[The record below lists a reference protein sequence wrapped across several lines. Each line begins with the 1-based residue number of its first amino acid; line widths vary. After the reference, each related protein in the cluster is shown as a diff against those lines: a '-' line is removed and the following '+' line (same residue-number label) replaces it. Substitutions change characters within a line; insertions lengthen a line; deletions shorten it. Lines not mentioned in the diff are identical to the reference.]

1 MRTSIKLLVVAILAV
16 LLVSAALPS
25 MARCS
30 GKLRKVVKTDTCVG
44 LIMKY
49 YKKEAQLFQ
58 KYNGYKSI
66 LAVLVVSAAL
76 PTMAA
81 CSGES
86 RTVLI
91 TDTCSDLI
99 LKLYKK
105 QAQLFEQL
113 NGYKSEGMT
122 TRSQT
127 LLVALLGILILLQG
141 LFTVAAAKQLPM
153 RPKPPLPQT
162 NLRGQPR
169 RESPPPA
176 APSGPIGGSTFSA
189 AASATSARVVVGI
202 EGMTCSACSTAV
214 ETALSRLPGVSAAA
228 VALLQNQAQV
238 TFDPAIVTENEI
250 VTAVE
255 DAGFDARI
263 ISLSRPST
271 RAIPAAA
278 GVTSASLVDR
288 VAVSAAAAPAAAA
301 ASAATASV
309 SSTSAASVPATSAR
323 VVVGIEGM
331 TCSACSTAVETSLSR
346 LPGVTTAAVAL
357 LQNQAQITFDP
368 AIVNENEI
376 VTAVEDAGF
385 DARII
390 SLSRP
395 SRPSQ
400 PTGTATLSD
409 SRADLILSPGNAVPA
424 QAAAAALATQ
434 PNLGIA
440 TTPSS
445 VTPSIANPLLASSQ
459 TFNMPSQPSQS
470 GQPLSSSAAAAAPAT
485 GPSQDAALSG
495 PHSPGVV
502 TVRVRITGMTCA
514 ACVAAVTTAVQSANG
529 VRLSVALATETAE
542 IAFDSAILGVRD
554 ALRLVEDAGFDAAIL
569 GTDSG
574 SDRLSVTVTGMG
586 GRDDVA
592 AAVEVAV
599 LSVAGVRE
607 VSVDA
612 RSGWVEVEYDPEIT
626 GIRDVVGAIEAISLV
641 GLGLGGEE
649 EGEEEDDWLGED
661 GEEGKG
667 EEECSEERQGKG
679 REGDEEGGVE
689 EGVKEESGE
698 EDEEREKLVGLR
710 SLRHGSANMDVLV
723 ALGTSAAYGYSL
735 LTLAVQMGSGRYL
748 GHDFFETSVM
758 LIVFILGG
766 KYLEAV
772 AKGKTSEAIQKLLQ
786 LAPATAVLVDV
797 NADGKVVAE
806 REVDSRLLQRGDVL
820 RVLPGARVPTDGV
833 IVTGTT
839 HVNESMLTGE
849 SAPVAKGPGSRL
861 LGGTVNLS
869 AGVLLRATQ
878 VGSETAL
885 AQIVALVE
893 SAQLSKAPIQKF
905 ADRVAAVFV
914 PVVVVLSACTWLCWF
929 MAGSMGCVSSAML
942 PPGVDSQFTLPLLFA
957 IAVLVI
963 ACPCALGLATPTAV
977 MVATGVGAAQG
988 VLIKGGEA
996 LEAAHKVTC
1005 VAFDKTGTLTV
1016 GKPRVVAVVPY
1027 VGDSTGSAGNE
1038 ELCDTNEGCDNEVI
1052 SQAELL
1058 SLAAAAEAN
1067 SEHPL
1072 GRAILDYAQH
1082 YFVFSGEGFT
1092 GDETTTP
1099 KSASSSSTC
1108 SSLSLPAESSLKP
1121 SKDMSWMKEATE
1133 CEVLAGMGIRCKVD
1147 GQVVLVGSRHLMEHL
1162 GVQVPAQVDLLLQAQ
1177 EEEARTGVIVA
1188 VGGRQGGSGGE
1199 GSVQEG
1205 NGREEGRG
1213 NGRVREGR
1221 VRVVGSVVISDPVRR
1236 EAAVVVEGLRRMGVR
1251 AVMMT
1256 GDNRRTA
1263 HAVAKQLGISEVI
1276 AEVLPA
1282 HKAAA
1287 IRSLQMAPPPVDPA
1301 PATSRTCCFWRS
1313 CCCWLVSRLGLQ
1325 RALGWCDSSCCSTCA
1340 AATTSAAAAVGLS
1353 GSESKT
1359 VVAMVGDGIN
1369 DAPALAAADVG
1380 IAIGAGTDVAI
1391 EAADFVLMRSNLE
1404 DVITA
1409 LDLARKTFSRIRWN
1423 YVFAMGYNILLIPL
1437 AAGVLYP
1444 VFMVRLP
1451 PWLAGAMMALSS
1463 VSVVCSSL
1471 LLRMYRR
1478 PKLPELLFGKMKKGG
1493 EWCVETITRNRTLRS
1508 PTFIMAAAAPLL
1520 SASAI
1525 APDRLP
1531 PRAASPGAS
1540 SASPYAAIPSASALN
1555 SSKFRGA
1562 ALRFPPTPP
1571 FRARLRHAHVPVHA
1585 VPEAAVGGSGGTA
1598 EADWRTK
1605 ARPIKPGGN
1614 YPAKEHCSQCGLCD
1628 TYYIAHVKDAC
1639 AFLGDG
1645 MGRIEVRVVCTV
1657 HGRGRK
1663 EGDEDEFHFGPMEAR
1678 VHGRGRREGDE
1689 DEFHFGVHQEM
1700 LYARRTPP
1708 LPGAQWTGV
1717 VTAIAVEMLRSG
1729 KVDAVICVQSD
1740 PSDRFAPRPVLART
1754 EEEVM
1759 AARGVKPTLSPN
1771 LNTLALVE
1779 PTLSPNLN
1787 TLALVEVRG
1796 DCVCAA
1802 CAVVLVLC
1810 CLCCGACVVLLV
1822 LWCLCCAACAVV
1834 LVLCCLCCG
1843 ACACAACAVVLVI
1856 R

>member
-1 MRTSIKLLVVAILAV
+1 MATLSPGGTS
-16 LLVSAALPS
+16 
-25 MARCS
+25 
-30 GKLRKVVKTDTCVG
+30 
-44 LIMKY
+44 
-49 YKKEAQLFQ
+49 
-58 KYNGYKSI
+58 
-66 LAVLVVSAAL
+66 
-76 PTMAA
+76 
-81 CSGES
+81 
-86 RTVLI
+86 
-91 TDTCSDLI
+91 
-99 LKLYKK
+99 
-105 QAQLFEQL
+105 
-113 NGYKSEGMT
+113 
-122 TRSQT
+122 
-127 LLVALLGILILLQG
+127 
-141 LFTVAAAKQLPM
+141 
-153 RPKPPLPQT
+153 
-162 NLRGQPR
+162 
-169 RESPPPA
+169 
-176 APSGPIGGSTFSA
+176 SA

-214 ETALSRLPGVSAAA
+214 ETALSRLPGVTAAA
-228 VALLQNQAQV
+228 VALLQNQAQI
-238 TFDPAIVTENEI
+238 TFDPAVVNENEI

-255 DAGFDARI
+255 DAGFDAKI
-263 ISLSRPST
+263 ISLSRQSA
-271 RAIPAAA
+271 RAFPAAA
-278 GVTSASLVDR
+278 NPVGVASASFVD
-288 VAVSAAAAPAAAA
+288 PASPCGVAAA
-301 ASAATASV
+301 ASAAPAVPAASV
-309 SSTSAASVPATSAR
+309 ATASSTSASATATSAR

-331 TCSACSTAVETSLSR
+331 TCSACSTAVETALSR
-346 LPGVTTAAVAL
+346 FPGVTAAAVAL

-368 AIVNENEI
+368 AVVNENEI

-395 SRPSQ
+395 SQPSRPQ
-400 PTGTATLSD
+400 QTAETGLFSSSAHADQILLS
-409 SRADLILSPGNAVPA
+409 GNAVS
-424 QAAAAALATQ
+424 
-434 PNLGIA
+434 NLV
-440 TTPSS
+440 SS
-445 VTPSIANPLLASSQ
+445 AVTASVANPLLASSQ
-459 TFNMPSQPSQS
+459 PFDMSSQRLQI
-470 GQPLSSSAAAAAPAT
+470 GQPLSEATTAAAAPAT
-485 GPSQDAALSG
+485 DPSQDAALSG
-495 PHSPGVV
+495 PHSPGVL
-502 TVRVRITGMTCA
+502 TVRVRISGMTCA
-514 ACVAAVTTAVQSANG
+514 ACVTAVTTAAQSAKG
-529 VRLSVALATETAE
+529 VRRVSVALATETAE
-542 IAFDSAILGVRD
+542 ITFDSAIIGVRD

-607 VSVDA
+607 VSVDS

-641 GLGLGGEE
+641 GLGMGGEE

-667 EEECSEERQGKG
+667 EEEGSEERQGKVS
-679 REGDEEGGVE
+679 EGDEEGGME
-689 EGVKEESGE
+689 AGVKEECGE
-698 EDEEREKLVGLR
+698 EDEEREKLVGRGKKRGPWAERAHAVLKLVSRTLKTGTARKEGGGGGLGSDGGAEKDSRGREDRREERRAEGSGGKKVRSNGLRVALPSILGSYRPDRSSELYSLTRQFSLSLLFAVPLFLLNLASHSRLLSPLLSLPFLHVTLIQWLKLLLATPVQFHLGRRFYIAGFR

-735 LTLAVQMGSGRYL
+735 LTLAVQIGSGRYL

-797 NADGKVVAE
+797 NADGKVLAE

-929 MAGSMGCVSSAML
+929 MAGSMGCISSAML

-1027 VGDSTGSAGNE
+1027 VGDSGCATSEGHCA
-1038 ELCDTNEGCDNEVI
+1038 TNEGCDNEAI

-1082 YFVFSGEGFT
+1082 YFVFPGEGFT
-1092 GDETTTP
+1092 GDESTSP
-1099 KSASSSSTC
+1099 SSC
-1108 SSLSLPAESSLKP
+1108 SSLSPSAAPSLKP
-1121 SKDMSWMKEATE
+1121 SKDMSWMREATE
-1133 CEVLAGMGIRCKVD
+1133 CEVLAGMGIRCRVD

-1188 VGGRQGGSGGE
+1188 LGGKEGGAEAE
-1199 GSVQEG
+1199 GS
-1205 NGREEGRG
+1205 GREEGRG
-1213 NGRVREGR
+1213 NGR

-1263 HAVAKQLGISEVI
+1263 HAVARQLGIHEVI

-1287 IRSLQMAPPPVDPA
+1287 IRSLQMAPPPVEPSPA
-1301 PATSRTCCFWRS
+1301 SSRSCFWCRCS
-1313 CCCWLVSRLGLQ
+1313 CCCWLVSGLR
-1325 RALGWCDSSCCSTCA
+1325 RALGWCDSACCSTCA
-1340 AATTSAAAAVGLS
+1340 AAASSAATAVGLG

-1471 LLRMYRR
+1471 MLRMYRR

-1493 EWCVETITRNRTLRS
+1493 SGVLR
-1508 PTFIMAAAAPLL
+1508 
-1520 SASAI
+1520 
-1525 APDRLP
+1525 
-1531 PRAASPGAS
+1531 
-1540 SASPYAAIPSASALN
+1540 
-1555 SSKFRGA
+1555 
-1562 ALRFPPTPP
+1562 
-1571 FRARLRHAHVPVHA
+1571 
-1585 VPEAAVGGSGGTA
+1585 
-1598 EADWRTK
+1598 
-1605 ARPIKPGGN
+1605 
-1614 YPAKEHCSQCGLCD
+1614 Q
-1628 TYYIAHVKDAC
+1628 
-1639 AFLGDG
+1639 
-1645 MGRIEVRVVCTV
+1645 
-1657 HGRGRK
+1657 
-1663 EGDEDEFHFGPMEAR
+1663 
-1678 VHGRGRREGDE
+1678 
-1689 DEFHFGVHQEM
+1689 
-1700 LYARRTPP
+1700 
-1708 LPGAQWTGV
+1708 
-1717 VTAIAVEMLRSG
+1717 
-1729 KVDAVICVQSD
+1729 
-1740 PSDRFAPRPVLART
+1740 
-1754 EEEVM
+1754 
-1759 AARGVKPTLSPN
+1759 
-1771 LNTLALVE
+1771 
-1779 PTLSPNLN
+1779 
-1787 TLALVEVRG
+1787 
-1796 DCVCAA
+1796 
-1802 CAVVLVLC
+1802 
-1810 CLCCGACVVLLV
+1810 
-1822 LWCLCCAACAVV
+1822 
-1834 LVLCCLCCG
+1834 
-1843 ACACAACAVVLVI
+1843 
-1856 R
+1856 

>member
-1 MRTSIKLLVVAILAV
+1 MAAIS
-16 LLVSAALPS
+16 SAATSL
-25 MARCS
+25 
-30 GKLRKVVKTDTCVG
+30 
-44 LIMKY
+44 
-49 YKKEAQLFQ
+49 
-58 KYNGYKSI
+58 
-66 LAVLVVSAAL
+66 
-76 PTMAA
+76 
-81 CSGES
+81 
-86 RTVLI
+86 
-91 TDTCSDLI
+91 
-99 LKLYKK
+99 
-105 QAQLFEQL
+105 
-113 NGYKSEGMT
+113 
-122 TRSQT
+122 
-127 LLVALLGILILLQG
+127 
-141 LFTVAAAKQLPM
+141 
-153 RPKPPLPQT
+153 
-162 NLRGQPR
+162 
-169 RESPPPA
+169 
-176 APSGPIGGSTFSA
+176 A

-214 ETALSRLPGVSAAA
+214 ETALSRLPGVTAAA
-228 VALLQNQAQV
+228 VALLQNQAQI
-238 TFDPAIVTENEI
+238 TFDPSIVNESEI

-263 ISLSRPST
+263 VSLSRPSSRQLAAVASPVASPAVVT
-271 RAIPAAA
+271 NASPAAC
-278 GVTSASLVDR
+278 GV
-288 VAVSAAAAPAAAA
+288 AAAA
-301 ASAATASV
+301 ASA
-309 SSTSAASVPATSAR
+309 TSAASITATSAAAR

-331 TCSACSTAVETSLSR
+331 TCSACSTAVETALSR
-346 LPGVTTAAVAL
+346 LPGVATAAVAL
-357 LQNQAQITFDP
+357 LQSQAQITFDP
-368 AIVNENEI
+368 SRVNESEI

-385 DARII
+385 DARIV

-395 SRPSQ
+395 SRASQAAETIMSSRFPTDQSLLPANAASDQTSAAALSSQ
-400 PTGTATLSD
+400 PTASMPSQSQPL
-409 SRADLILSPGNAVPA
+409 VP
-424 QAAAAALATQ
+424 AAAAA
-434 PNLGIA
+434 
-440 TTPSS
+440 
-445 VTPSIANPLLASSQ
+445 V
-459 TFNMPSQPSQS
+459 
-470 GQPLSSSAAAAAPAT
+470 
-485 GPSQDAALSG
+485 ALPDVGLPTS
-495 PHSPGVV
+495 HSPGVV

-514 ACVAAVTTAVQSANG
+514 ACVTAVTTAVQSATG
-529 VRLSVALATETAE
+529 VRRVSVSLATETAE
-542 IAFDSAILGVRD
+542 IAVDSAILGVKD

-574 SDRLSVTVTGMG
+574 SDRLSVTVTGVG

-599 LSVAGVRE
+599 LTVAGVRE

-641 GLGLGGEE
+641 GLGMGGEE
-649 EGEEEDDWLGED
+649 EGGDEDDDWLGEV
-661 GEEGKG
+661 GEERR
-667 EEECSEERQGKG
+667 SEERQEQG

-689 EGVKEESGE
+689 EGETEEGGE
-698 EDEEREKLVGLR
+698 EEEEREKLVGRGRKRGPWAERAHALLTLVTRTLKTRTARRGDRRNGASGATGSDESARKGGSHSRKGSRKHSPSLRVALPSVLGSYRPDRSSELHSLTRQFSLSLVFALPLFLLNLLCSHTPLLRPLRAVSLLHVTLIQWLKLLLATPVQFYLGRRFYIAGFR

-723 ALGTSAAYGYSL
+723 SLGTSAAYGYSL
-735 LTLAVQMGSGRYL
+735 LTLAVQMGTGRYL

-797 NADGKVVAE
+797 NADGKVVSE

-833 IVTGTT
+833 IVAGTT

-885 AQIVALVE
+885 AQIVSLVE

-914 PVVVVLSACTWLCWF
+914 PVVVMLSLSTWLCWF
-929 MAGSMGCVSSAML
+929 MAGSMGCISSSML

-1027 VGDSTGSAGNE
+1027 VGDNTGFA
-1038 ELCDTNEGCDNEVI
+1038 TNEGCDNEAM

-1082 YFVFSGEGFT
+1082 YFVFSGGGFP
-1092 GDETTTP
+1092 GDETALP
-1099 KSASSSSTC
+1099 SPLSSSSSSASSPSG
-1108 SSLSLPAESSLKP
+1108 SSLKP
-1121 SKDMSWMKEATE
+1121 SKDVSWMKEARE
-1133 CEVLAGMGIRCKVD
+1133 CEVLAGMGVRCCVD
-1147 GQVVLVGSRHLMEHL
+1147 GRVVLVGSRGLMKHL

-1188 VGGRQGGSGGE
+1188 VGGREGGSEEG
-1199 GSVQEG
+1199 GSVRVGENVRIGGNVMVEG
-1205 NGREEGRG
+1205 KMWTNGS
-1213 NGRVREGR
+1213 VREGGS

-1263 HAVAKQLGISEVI
+1263 NAVARQLGIHEVI
-1276 AEVLPA
+1276 SEVLPA

-1287 IRSLQMAPPPVDPA
+1287 IRSLQMAPPPLGPA
-1301 PATSRTCCFWRS
+1301 PAGSSRS
-1313 CCCWLVSRLGLQ
+1313 CMCCRVTALLGS
-1325 RALGWCDSSCCSTCA
+1325 ALGCCSALPCSICSACA
-1340 AATTSAAAAVGLS
+1340 AAAGFS
-1353 GSESKT
+1353 GNERQS

-1423 YVFAMGYNILLIPL
+1423 YVFAMGYNVLLIPL

-1451 PWLAGAMMALSS
+1451 PWLAGAMMAMSS

-1478 PKLPELLFGKMKKGG
+1478 PKLPELLFGTMKK
-1493 EWCVETITRNRTLRS
+1493 
-1508 PTFIMAAAAPLL
+1508 
-1520 SASAI
+1520 
-1525 APDRLP
+1525 
-1531 PRAASPGAS
+1531 RAGSFSQKLGA
-1540 SASPYAAIPSASALN
+1540 
-1555 SSKFRGA
+1555 G
-1562 ALRFPPTPP
+1562 
-1571 FRARLRHAHVPVHA
+1571 
-1585 VPEAAVGGSGGTA
+1585 
-1598 EADWRTK
+1598 
-1605 ARPIKPGGN
+1605 
-1614 YPAKEHCSQCGLCD
+1614 
-1628 TYYIAHVKDAC
+1628 
-1639 AFLGDG
+1639 
-1645 MGRIEVRVVCTV
+1645 
-1657 HGRGRK
+1657 
-1663 EGDEDEFHFGPMEAR
+1663 
-1678 VHGRGRREGDE
+1678 
-1689 DEFHFGVHQEM
+1689 
-1700 LYARRTPP
+1700 
-1708 LPGAQWTGV
+1708 
-1717 VTAIAVEMLRSG
+1717 
-1729 KVDAVICVQSD
+1729 
-1740 PSDRFAPRPVLART
+1740 
-1754 EEEVM
+1754 EEE
-1759 AARGVKPTLSPN
+1759 RG
-1771 LNTLALVE
+1771 
-1779 PTLSPNLN
+1779 
-1787 TLALVEVRG
+1787 
-1796 DCVCAA
+1796 
-1802 CAVVLVLC
+1802 
-1810 CLCCGACVVLLV
+1810 
-1822 LWCLCCAACAVV
+1822 
-1834 LVLCCLCCG
+1834 
-1843 ACACAACAVVLVI
+1843 
-1856 R
+1856 

>member
-1 MRTSIKLLVVAILAV
+1 
-16 LLVSAALPS
+16 
-25 MARCS
+25 
-30 GKLRKVVKTDTCVG
+30 
-44 LIMKY
+44 
-49 YKKEAQLFQ
+49 
-58 KYNGYKSI
+58 
-66 LAVLVVSAAL
+66 
-76 PTMAA
+76 
-81 CSGES
+81 
-86 RTVLI
+86 
-91 TDTCSDLI
+91 
-99 LKLYKK
+99 
-105 QAQLFEQL
+105 
-113 NGYKSEGMT
+113 
-122 TRSQT
+122 
-127 LLVALLGILILLQG
+127 
-141 LFTVAAAKQLPM
+141 
-153 RPKPPLPQT
+153 
-162 NLRGQPR
+162 
-169 RESPPPA
+169 
-176 APSGPIGGSTFSA
+176 
-189 AASATSARVVVGI
+189 
-202 EGMTCSACSTAV
+202 
-214 ETALSRLPGVSAAA
+214 
-228 VALLQNQAQV
+228 
-238 TFDPAIVTENEI
+238 
-250 VTAVE
+250 
-255 DAGFDARI
+255 
-263 ISLSRPST
+263 
-271 RAIPAAA
+271 
-278 GVTSASLVDR
+278 
-288 VAVSAAAAPAAAA
+288 
-301 ASAATASV
+301 
-309 SSTSAASVPATSAR
+309 
-323 VVVGIEGM
+323 
-331 TCSACSTAVETSLSR
+331 
-346 LPGVTTAAVAL
+346 
-357 LQNQAQITFDP
+357 
-368 AIVNENEI
+368 
-376 VTAVEDAGF
+376 
-385 DARII
+385 
-390 SLSRP
+390 
-395 SRPSQ
+395 
-400 PTGTATLSD
+400 
-409 SRADLILSPGNAVPA
+409 
-424 QAAAAALATQ
+424 
-434 PNLGIA
+434 
-440 TTPSS
+440 
-445 VTPSIANPLLASSQ
+445 
-459 TFNMPSQPSQS
+459 
-470 GQPLSSSAAAAAPAT
+470 
-485 GPSQDAALSG
+485 
-495 PHSPGVV
+495 
-502 TVRVRITGMTCA
+502 MTCA
-514 ACVAAVTTAVQSANG
+514 ACVTAVTTAVQSAKG
-529 VRLSVALATETAE
+529 VRRVSVALATETAE

-574 SDRLSVTVTGMG
+574 SDRLSVTVTGMS

-607 VSVDA
+607 VSVDS

-641 GLGLGGEE
+641 GLGMGGEE
-649 EGEEEDDWLGED
+649 EEEEVDDWLGED

-667 EEECSEERQGKG
+667 EEEGSEERQGEG
-679 REGDEEGGVE
+679 REGDEEGVME

-698 EDEEREKLVGLR
+698 EDEEREKLVGRGKKRGPWAERAHALLLATPVQFHLGRRFYIAGLR

-735 LTLAVQMGSGRYL
+735 LTLAVQIGSGRYL

-849 SAPVAKGPGSRL
+849 AAPVAKGPGLRL

-869 AGVLLRATQ
+869 ARVLLRATQ

-914 PVVVVLSACTWLCWF
+914 PVVVVLSACTWFCWF
-929 MAGSMGCVSSAML
+929 MAGSMGCISSAML

-977 MVATGVGAAQG
+977 MVATG
-988 VLIKGGEA
+988 
-996 LEAAHKVTC
+996 
-1005 VAFDKTGTLTV
+1005 TGTLTV
-1016 GKPRVVAVVPY
+1016 GKPSVVAVVPY
-1027 VGDSTGSAGNE
+1027 VGGFGCATSEGHCA
-1038 ELCDTNEGCDNEVI
+1038 TNEGCDNEAI

-1099 KSASSSSTC
+1099 FSSSPSSTC
-1108 SSLSLPAESSLKP
+1108 SSLSPSAASSLKP
-1121 SKDMSWMKEATE
+1121 SKDVSWMKEATE
-1133 CEVLAGMGIRCKVD
+1133 CEVLAGMGIRCRVD

-1188 VGGRQGGSGGE
+1188 VGGRQGGGEAE
-1199 GSVQEG
+1199 GS
-1205 NGREEGRG
+1205 GREEGRG
-1213 NGRVREGR
+1213 VREER

-1263 HAVAKQLGISEVI
+1263 HAVARQLGIHEVI

-1287 IRSLQMAPPPVDPA
+1287 IRSLQMAPPPLDPA
-1301 PATSRTCCFWRS
+1301 PGSNRS
-1313 CCCWLVSRLGLQ
+1313 CCGCGCWCWLMSRVGHV
-1325 RALGWCDSSCCSTCA
+1325 LGWGDSACCSTCA
-1340 AATTSAAAAVGLS
+1340 AAASSAAAAVGLS

-1423 YVFAMGYNILLIPL
+1423 YVFAMGYNVLLIPL

-1471 LLRMYRR
+1471 MLRMYRR

-1493 EWCVETITRNRTLRS
+1493 SGVLR
-1508 PTFIMAAAAPLL
+1508 
-1520 SASAI
+1520 
-1525 APDRLP
+1525 
-1531 PRAASPGAS
+1531 
-1540 SASPYAAIPSASALN
+1540 
-1555 SSKFRGA
+1555 
-1562 ALRFPPTPP
+1562 
-1571 FRARLRHAHVPVHA
+1571 
-1585 VPEAAVGGSGGTA
+1585 
-1598 EADWRTK
+1598 
-1605 ARPIKPGGN
+1605 
-1614 YPAKEHCSQCGLCD
+1614 Q
-1628 TYYIAHVKDAC
+1628 
-1639 AFLGDG
+1639 
-1645 MGRIEVRVVCTV
+1645 
-1657 HGRGRK
+1657 
-1663 EGDEDEFHFGPMEAR
+1663 
-1678 VHGRGRREGDE
+1678 
-1689 DEFHFGVHQEM
+1689 
-1700 LYARRTPP
+1700 
-1708 LPGAQWTGV
+1708 
-1717 VTAIAVEMLRSG
+1717 
-1729 KVDAVICVQSD
+1729 
-1740 PSDRFAPRPVLART
+1740 
-1754 EEEVM
+1754 
-1759 AARGVKPTLSPN
+1759 
-1771 LNTLALVE
+1771 
-1779 PTLSPNLN
+1779 
-1787 TLALVEVRG
+1787 
-1796 DCVCAA
+1796 
-1802 CAVVLVLC
+1802 
-1810 CLCCGACVVLLV
+1810 
-1822 LWCLCCAACAVV
+1822 
-1834 LVLCCLCCG
+1834 
-1843 ACACAACAVVLVI
+1843 
-1856 R
+1856 

>member
-1 MRTSIKLLVVAILAV
+1 
-16 LLVSAALPS
+16 
-25 MARCS
+25 
-30 GKLRKVVKTDTCVG
+30 
-44 LIMKY
+44 
-49 YKKEAQLFQ
+49 
-58 KYNGYKSI
+58 
-66 LAVLVVSAAL
+66 
-76 PTMAA
+76 
-81 CSGES
+81 
-86 RTVLI
+86 
-91 TDTCSDLI
+91 
-99 LKLYKK
+99 
-105 QAQLFEQL
+105 
-113 NGYKSEGMT
+113 
-122 TRSQT
+122 
-127 LLVALLGILILLQG
+127 
-141 LFTVAAAKQLPM
+141 
-153 RPKPPLPQT
+153 
-162 NLRGQPR
+162 
-169 RESPPPA
+169 
-176 APSGPIGGSTFSA
+176 
-189 AASATSARVVVGI
+189 
-202 EGMTCSACSTAV
+202 
-214 ETALSRLPGVSAAA
+214 
-228 VALLQNQAQV
+228 
-238 TFDPAIVTENEI
+238 
-250 VTAVE
+250 
-255 DAGFDARI
+255 
-263 ISLSRPST
+263 
-271 RAIPAAA
+271 
-278 GVTSASLVDR
+278 
-288 VAVSAAAAPAAAA
+288 
-301 ASAATASV
+301 
-309 SSTSAASVPATSAR
+309 
-323 VVVGIEGM
+323 
-331 TCSACSTAVETSLSR
+331 
-346 LPGVTTAAVAL
+346 
-357 LQNQAQITFDP
+357 
-368 AIVNENEI
+368 
-376 VTAVEDAGF
+376 
-385 DARII
+385 
-390 SLSRP
+390 
-395 SRPSQ
+395 
-400 PTGTATLSD
+400 
-409 SRADLILSPGNAVPA
+409 
-424 QAAAAALATQ
+424 
-434 PNLGIA
+434 
-440 TTPSS
+440 
-445 VTPSIANPLLASSQ
+445 
-459 TFNMPSQPSQS
+459 
-470 GQPLSSSAAAAAPAT
+470 
-485 GPSQDAALSG
+485 
-495 PHSPGVV
+495 
-502 TVRVRITGMTCA
+502 MTCA
-514 ACVAAVTTAVQSANG
+514 ACVTAVTTAVQSAKG
-529 VRLSVALATETAE
+529 VRRVSVALATETAE

-574 SDRLSVTVTGMG
+574 SDRLSVTVTGMS

-607 VSVDA
+607 VSVDS

-626 GIRDVVGAIEAISLV
+626 GIRDVVGVIEAISLV
-641 GLGLGGEE
+641 GLGMGGEE
-649 EGEEEDDWLGED
+649 EEEEVDDWLGED

-667 EEECSEERQGKG
+667 EEEGSEERQGEG
-679 REGDEEGGVE
+679 REGDEEGVME

-698 EDEEREKLVGLR
+698 EDEEREKLVGRGKKRGPWAERAHALLLATPVQFHLGRRFYIAGLR

-735 LTLAVQMGSGRYL
+735 LTLAVQIGSGRYL

-797 NADGKVVAE
+797 NAVLTLSASFPFSSPLFPLCSSPHPTRRQDGKVVVEREVDSRLLQRRGALSACCHLLCLTLAPLFPTPPLTTPSDGKVVAE

-849 SAPVAKGPGSRL
+849 AAPVAKGAVPASDAHCTPSPPALPPTCRHHACERVMLTGEAAPVAKGAVPASDAHCTPSPPALPPPAGTTHVNESMLTGEAAPVAKGAVPASDAHCTSSPPALSPPPGTTHVNESMLTGEAAPVAKGPGSRL

-869 AGVLLRATQ
+869 ARVLLRATQ
-878 VGSETAL
+878 VGGEFQSLPRPPSPFFPPFRFPLSASPFPLPPFRFPLSASPFPLPPFRFPLSAPPFRFPLSASPFPLPPFRSPFPPFLFPLPLPITPPSSPSHTRTLTGGQRDGSGADSGTGGIGMGSETALAQIVALVESAQLSSSLTVPCPFFLCASCPLFFRVCQVGSETALAQIVALVGSETAL

-914 PVVVVLSACTWLCWF
+914 PVVVVLSACTWFCCVHVGSAGALRSSVHAGSAGALRF
-929 MAGSMGCVSSAML
+929 MAGSMGCISSAML

-1016 GKPRVVAVVPY
+1016 GKPSVVAVVPY
-1027 VGDSTGSAGNE
+1027 VGGFGCATSEGHCA
-1038 ELCDTNEGCDNEVI
+1038 TNEGCDNEVI

-1099 KSASSSSTC
+1099 FSSSPSSTC
-1108 SSLSLPAESSLKP
+1108 SSLSPSAASSLKP
-1121 SKDMSWMKEATE
+1121 SKDVSWMKEATE
-1133 CEVLAGMGIRCKVD
+1133 CEVLAGMGIRCRVD

-1188 VGGRQGGSGGE
+1188 VGGRQGGGEAE
-1199 GSVQEG
+1199 GS
-1205 NGREEGRG
+1205 GREEGRG
-1213 NGRVREGR
+1213 VREER

-1263 HAVAKQLGISEVI
+1263 HAVARQLGIHEVI

-1287 IRSLQMAPPPVDPA
+1287 IRSLQMAPPPLDPA
-1301 PATSRTCCFWRS
+1301 PGSNRS
-1313 CCCWLVSRLGLQ
+1313 CCGCGCWCWLMSRVGHV
-1325 RALGWCDSSCCSTCA
+1325 LGWGDSACCSTCA
-1340 AATTSAAAAVGLS
+1340 AAASSAAAAVGLS

-1423 YVFAMGYNILLIPL
+1423 YVFAMGYNVLLIPL

-1471 LLRMYRR
+1471 MLRMYRR

-1493 EWCVETITRNRTLRS
+1493 SGVLR
-1508 PTFIMAAAAPLL
+1508 
-1520 SASAI
+1520 
-1525 APDRLP
+1525 
-1531 PRAASPGAS
+1531 
-1540 SASPYAAIPSASALN
+1540 
-1555 SSKFRGA
+1555 
-1562 ALRFPPTPP
+1562 
-1571 FRARLRHAHVPVHA
+1571 
-1585 VPEAAVGGSGGTA
+1585 
-1598 EADWRTK
+1598 
-1605 ARPIKPGGN
+1605 
-1614 YPAKEHCSQCGLCD
+1614 Q
-1628 TYYIAHVKDAC
+1628 
-1639 AFLGDG
+1639 
-1645 MGRIEVRVVCTV
+1645 
-1657 HGRGRK
+1657 
-1663 EGDEDEFHFGPMEAR
+1663 
-1678 VHGRGRREGDE
+1678 
-1689 DEFHFGVHQEM
+1689 
-1700 LYARRTPP
+1700 
-1708 LPGAQWTGV
+1708 
-1717 VTAIAVEMLRSG
+1717 
-1729 KVDAVICVQSD
+1729 
-1740 PSDRFAPRPVLART
+1740 
-1754 EEEVM
+1754 
-1759 AARGVKPTLSPN
+1759 
-1771 LNTLALVE
+1771 
-1779 PTLSPNLN
+1779 
-1787 TLALVEVRG
+1787 
-1796 DCVCAA
+1796 
-1802 CAVVLVLC
+1802 
-1810 CLCCGACVVLLV
+1810 
-1822 LWCLCCAACAVV
+1822 
-1834 LVLCCLCCG
+1834 
-1843 ACACAACAVVLVI
+1843 
-1856 R
+1856 